1 MSRHR
6 PDEPGLIQPQPRLKV
21 SIESP
26 RECVGR
32 DSWDGLGREGV
43 EMFNIKT
50 VCNFFFFL
58 GKRGE
63 IKMVYY
69 PRAGETSMN
78 LPCTFLIFF
87 SMNKIM
93 IVALIELSP
102 GAGPC
107 SKSFTFFAPVVM
119 EVL

>member
-1 MSRHR
+1 
-6 PDEPGLIQPQPRLKV
+6 
-21 SIESP
+21 
-26 RECVGR
+26 
-32 DSWDGLGREGV
+32 
-43 EMFNIKT
+43 MFNIKT

-63 IKMVYY
+63 IKVVYY

-78 LPCTFLIFF
+78 LPCAFLIFF
-87 SMNKIM
+87 SMNKIR
-93 IVALIELSP
+93 IVALIKLSP

-107 SKSFTFFAPVVM
+107 SKSFTCFAPVVT